1 MKNRRLIGAGAA
13 AGALVLAG
21 AVATPAFAA
30 SQEVTNITDPSV
42 LNAEQLVASLIG
54 DDTVVSNVTYTGN
67 PLGAG
72 YATGFNDPFGIDTG
86 VVLSSGSVADAEGYQ
101 SSIIG
106 PNEFE
111 DNSGNLDTDGDT
123 DLDAIVA
130 PHTTNDASVLEF
142 DFVPTSDT
150 VTFSYVFGSDEYQEF
165 VDTEFNDVFGF
176 FVNDVNYATVDT
188 EDGPAPVTINSI
200 NHEVNSAYYRDNH
213 LATTFNTELDGFTVA
228 LSFEAPV
235 NANETNHIKLAIADA
250 SDSRFDSAVIIAAG
264 SFKSNTAPVAAD
276 VTKETEFE
284 TPIDVT
290 LQGTDADGDALT
302 YSILD
307 GPTAEQGTLSAVDG
321 NKVTF
326 TPAEG
331 FTGDATFT
339 YRVNDGSVNSAPA
352 TVTITVLEEGVV
364 IPPTT
369 TTPPTTEEPTTP
381 PTTEEPT
388 ESAIPTKTAEPTTTE
403 APTTDTDDEDHLAST
418 GASDMGL
425 IIGLSAALLAAGG
438 ALFAA
443 TKLRR
448 QA

>member
-30 SQEVTNITDPSV
+30 SQEVTNITDPAV

-54 DDTVVSNVTYTGN
+54 DDTVVSNVTYTGS

-72 YATGFNDPFGIDTG
+72 YATGFNDPFGIDSG
-86 VVLSSGSVADAEGYQ
+86 VVLSSGSVADADGYD
-101 SSIIG
+101 SAIIG
-106 PNEFE
+106 PNEWE
-111 DNSGNLDTDGDT
+111 GNGAALDQPGDP
-123 DLDAIVA
+123 DLEAIVESN
-130 PHTTNDASVLEF
+130 TYDAAVLEF
-142 DFVPTSDT
+142 DFVPTSST
-150 VTFSYVFGSDEYQEF
+150 VTFSYVFGSEEYEEY
-165 VDTEFNDVFGF
+165 VDAGVNDVFGF
-176 FVNDVNYATVDT
+176 FVNGTNYATI
-188 EDGPAPVTINSI
+188 ENGSIPVSIDTIN
-200 NHEVNSAYYRDNH
+200 HQVNTAYYRSNAE
-213 LATTFNTELDGFTVA
+213 ATTYNTELDGFTVV
-228 LSFEAPV
+228 LSFEAEVTP
-235 NANETNHIKLAIADA
+235 NATNHIKLAIADTG
-250 SDSRFDSAVIIAAG
+250 DDILDSAVIIAAG
-264 SFKSNTAPVAAD
+264 SFKSNTAPVAMD